1 MKKVITASEANRQFS
16 KVLRE
21 VSHGRSITIVSRGK
35 AVATIAPAKTAA
47 PHREAAKQNLLERL
61 RRQKPSG
68 ERTWSRAE
76 LYDR

>member
-21 VSHGRSITIVSRGK
+21 VSHGRSITVVSRGK
-35 AVATIAPAKTAA
+35 AVASIAPVEAAA
-47 PHREAAKQNLLERL
+47 PHREAAKRKLLERL

-68 ERTWSRAE
+68 GRAWSRAE